1 VARRTA
7 SNPIAANCL
16 GPKFLNDD
24 VGLAAAW
31 TGSDNAC
38 SRWTHSSARLEH
50 LPHMQGVPGSSPG
63 ASTKVSPINSNI
75 SMRPEGLSGSV
86 SNCRGPICGPIEIQR
101 SPCRVSKPASHIRR
115 VVGSSPSAATIIL
128 LRKPVSFFTF
138 LHARGKSRLGRSRF

>member
-24 VGLAAAW
+24 AGLAAAW

-63 ASTKVSPINSNI
+63 ASTNKIN
-75 SMRPEGLSGSV
+75 
-86 SNCRGPICGPIEIQR
+86 
-101 SPCRVSKPASHIRR
+101 H
-115 VVGSSPSAATIIL
+115 
-128 LRKPVSFFTF
+128 
-138 LHARGKSRLGRSRF
+138 LHDARCLKDGDCA